1 MGNFIVRTSVLEQVY
16 NGLLDIQKKSSALG
30 EVDLPCSLDE
40 FMRRLHDANIK
51 AFNEAHHS
59 TPAVAGRF
67 TLDPTGIA
75 LKPAAVLKQLC
86 CIRAQ
91 LVFLRFVAVDCDLSD
106 DFETVRYLDRL
117 INAVSEWIAANTDD
131 WKSCTWGE
139 PSAEGDPHVV

>member
-75 LKPAAVLKQLC
+75 LKPAAVLRRCQALH
-86 CIRAQ
+86 RA
-91 LVFLRFVAVDCDLSD
+91 RHPA
-106 DFETVRYLDRL
+106 RRL
-117 INAVSEWIAANTDD
+117 
-131 WKSCTWGE
+131 
-139 PSAEGDPHVV
+139 PHCLFQGRAS